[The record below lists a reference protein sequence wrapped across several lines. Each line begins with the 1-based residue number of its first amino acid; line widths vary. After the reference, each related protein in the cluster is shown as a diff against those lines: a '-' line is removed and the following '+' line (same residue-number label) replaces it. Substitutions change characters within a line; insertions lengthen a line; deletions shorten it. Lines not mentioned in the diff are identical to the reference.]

1 MLLFFFHARMSQPH
15 KCIMSSKPGLS
26 PGSQSHRLQSRI
38 VPFCGFQIWPKHG
51 RMAAYCFLMIPLSTR
66 SLIIAIRNV
75 WFSSW
80 FSHIRIWD
88 QEKKRSN
95 VLLEQVLAIQQS
107 CESSGLYVCHKIP
120 RIPPWFAR
128 ARSQTR
134 ARALASIRWNLT
146 KLYQKQIGFECEGH
160 KFLASWTTKRR
171 TSPSSWCSQAEV
183 RKFELSRLLYGKM
196 IDSKDALVEIHDLA
210 AENWPSWSFHSYARS
225 YAEFTVWFLWFL
237 LFRQVTEVVGSGVE
251 ANSWG
256 MKAACLPMLLW
267 SSSVE
272 AVINFFKDRGP
283 KLLVQQEWD
292 WWNVM
297 AERHACGEW
306 PLPCQDGVSLVNE
319 EVHHFLKQQDW
330 LQGLWAYYTYIELY
344 GWYLVW
350 LFIFLNQFW
359 STKQLLPC
367 TWQVGSVFFKAPNVV
382 LRRGGRDTWQTSHAL
397 LLGSDNM
404 S

>member
-1 MLLFFFHARMSQPH
+1 MCDWS
-15 KCIMSSKPGLS
+15 
-26 PGSQSHRLQSRI
+26 
-38 VPFCGFQIWPKHG
+38 W
-51 RMAAYCFLMIPLSTR
+51 
-66 SLIIAIRNV
+66 SL
-75 WFSSW
+75 
-80 FSHIRIWD
+80 
-88 QEKKRSN
+88 RSN
-95 VLLEQVLAIQQS
+95 RVVSQV
-107 CESSGLYVCHKIP
+107 VCRSVIRFHEF
-120 RIPPWFAR
+120 PPWFPR
-128 ARSQTR
+128 ARSQRR
-134 ARALASIRWNLT
+134 ARALASIQWNLT
-146 KLYQKQIGFECEGH
+146 KLYQKQIGFECEGN

-183 RKFELSRLLYGKM
+183 RRFELSRLLYGKM

-210 AENWPSWSFHSYARS
+210 AENWPSWSFFDSCARS
-225 YAEFTVWFLWFL
+225 YTAFIVWFLWFL

-251 ANSWG
+251 ARSWG
-256 MKAACLPMLLW
+256 FSACLPMLLW

-292 WWNVM
+292 WWDVM

-350 LFIFLNQFW
+350 FFIFLNPFW
-359 STKQLLPC
+359 STKRMLPC
-367 TWQVGSVFFKAPNVV
+367 TWQVGSVFFKSPNVGFETWRQRHLANQSRIV
-382 LRRGGRDTWQTSHAL
+382 AWQWRR
-397 LLGSDNM
+397 
-404 S
+404 